1 MFRSARIK
9 LMSWYLAIIMAITL
23 AFSSVVY
30 FSVAQ
35 ATERALEAQRRRV
48 EIQVRR
54 IYPPVNLDAPR
65 ELPNFNIETLH
76 EIRERTLVILG
87 LVNIVVLVI
96 SGGVGYFLAGK
107 TLKPIEEMLNKQ
119 KRFISDA
126 AHELKTPLTAMKTD
140 LEVTLRDKNFNPQ
153 KAKIAISDTIEEID
167 NLHKFVNKLLQQS
180 KYQNGV
186 GNGAGLEAFDTVNC
200 QKILQNVVKKL
211 DKIAKQNGGSINL
224 NTKSI
229 KICGN
234 EDELE
239 TLFTNIIENAVKYN
253 RESQRVEVVGN
264 VKNQS
269 AVFTIKDFGAGINKK
284 DLPHI
289 FEPFYRADKS
299 RTKLHKDGY
308 GLGLAI
314 SKEIVEKYK
323 GTITAESEIN
333 EGTTFIITLPL
344 SQ

>member
-153 KAKIAISDTIEEID
+153 KAKTAISDTIEEVD

-186 GNGAGLEAFDTVNC
+186 GNGADLEAFDTVNC

-239 TLFTNIIENAVKYN
+239 TL
-253 RESQRVEVVGN
+253 
-264 VKNQS
+264 
-269 AVFTIKDFGAGINKK
+269 
-284 DLPHI
+284 L
-289 FEPFYRADKS
+289 
-299 RTKLHKDGY
+299 
-308 GLGLAI
+308 
-314 SKEIVEKYK
+314 
-323 GTITAESEIN
+323 
-333 EGTTFIITLPL
+333 
-344 SQ
+344 